1 MLTTNDIQ
9 KSRLKRAKINHMTYK
24 MLYNM
29 LKRKILSL
37 QEVYPPVLKTSWQMP
52 FMITGRP
59 LFQHDRALNYIRDKL
74 SYGGFDVRIDDD
86 TRMVHVSWESAV
98 RQKKTLPNPDQLRKA
113 RTKIA
118 ERERVA
124 TKNKKSVPTEPQQED
139 VLQMMASRAEELAN
153 KLRY

>member
-9 KSRLKRAKINHMTYK
+9 KSRLKKAKINHTTYK

-29 LKRKILSL
+29 LKNKIISL
-37 QEVYPPVLKTSWQMP
+37 QDVYPPVLKTSWQMP

-74 SYGGFDVRIDDD
+74 SYGGFDVRIEDE

-98 RQKKTLPNPDQLRKA
+98 QKKKPLPNPDQLRKA
-113 RTKIA
+113 RSKLVEKEAII
-118 ERERVA
+118 
-124 TKNKKSVPTEPQQED
+124 KKKKAKSEPKQED
-139 VLQMMASRAEELAN
+139 VLEMMASRAEELAN

>member
-9 KSRLKRAKINHMTYK
+9 KNRLKKAKINHTTYK

-29 LKRKILSL
+29 LKNKIISL
-37 QEVYPPVLKTSWQMP
+37 QDVYPPVLKTSWQMP

-74 SYGGFDVRIDDD
+74 SYGGFDVRIEDE

-98 RQKKTLPNPDQLRKA
+98 QKKKPLPNPDQLRKA
-113 RTKIA
+113 RSKLVEKEAII
-118 ERERVA
+118 
-124 TKNKKSVPTEPQQED
+124 KKKKAKSEPKQED
-139 VLQMMASRAEELAN
+139 VLEMMASRAEELAN

>member
-9 KSRLKRAKINHMTYK
+9 KNRLKKAKINHTTYK

-29 LKRKILSL
+29 LKNKIISL
-37 QEVYPPVLKTSWQMP
+37 QDVYPPVLKTSWQMP

-74 SYGGFDVRIDDD
+74 SYGGFDVRIEDE

-98 RQKKTLPNPDQLRKA
+98 QKKKPLPNPDQLRKA
-113 RTKIA
+113 RSKLVEKEAII
-118 ERERVA
+118 
-124 TKNKKSVPTEPQQED
+124 KKKKAKSEPKQED
-139 VLQMMASRAEELAN
+139 VLSMMASRAEELAN

>member
-1 MLTTNDIQ
+1 MLTTSDIQ
-9 KSRLKRAKINHMTYK
+9 KSRLKKAKINHTTYK

-29 LKRKILSL
+29 LRQKIISL
-37 QEVYPPVLKTSWQMP
+37 QDVYPPVMKTSWQMP

-74 SYGGFDVRIDDD
+74 SYGGFDVRIEDD

-98 RQKKTLPNPDQLRKA
+98 QQKKTLPNPDQLRQV
-113 RTKIA
+113 RTKLTEKEA
-118 ERERVA
+118 
-124 TKNKKSVPTEPQQED
+124 KQKKLKKKSPLEAEGD
-139 VLQMMASRAEELAN
+139 ILQSMASRAEELAN